1 MRKAPFLYL
10 SAFLMDGGLALA
22 SLCIPLLAIR
32 VGGTYDD
39 LGALRATHSLTYAL
53 GAFWL
58 GRLADRI
65 GYQRSMAACCLLLVP
80 VFAGYYYVSAVWQL
94 FGLAL
99 LTGIATCAFWP
110 SLQAWLAEG
119 QRSDGL
125 RRRIGSFNMSWSLG
139 MVAGPGLAG
148 ALYAAYAGLSFALL
162 AALFFA
168 MFVGVVL
175 LQVREDGREQGN
187 ETETETASL
196 AAARIFLPVAWIANF
211 STYFAI
217 GIVRSLF
224 PKLAT
229 DLGVQTAHL
238 GYLMALIG
246 LAQLATF
253 ALISRTERWQFRL
266 WPLVA
271 VQLAAMLALSV
282 LAFSTSLIAFAGG
295 LLLLGVMIGFTYT
308 ASGFYSLHST
318 APGGGRIGIHET
330 ILGGGNLVGPLA
342 GGLVGEYIGARA
354 PYMLAAGV
362 IAIALA
368 AQAIYLRRARTS

>member
-65 GYQRSMAACCLLLVP
+65 GYQRSMATCCLLLVP
-80 VFAGYYYVSAVWQL
+80 VFASYYYVSAVWQL

-119 QRSDGL
+119 QKSDGL
-125 RRRIGSFNMSWSLG
+125 RRRIGGFNMSWSLG
-139 MVAGPGLAG
+139 MVLGPGLAG

-168 MFVGVVL
+168 MFVGAAL
-175 LQVREDGREQGN
+175 LQVREDGRKQGDA
-187 ETETETASL
+187 TETASL

-271 VQLAAMLALSV
+271 VQFAAMLGLGV
-282 LAFSTSLIAFAGG
+282 LAFSASLIAFAGG
-295 LLLLGVMIGFTYT
+295 LLLLGVLIGFTYT

-330 ILGGGNLVGPLA
+330 ILGGGNPVGPLA

-368 AQAIYLRRARTS
+368 AQAIYLRRAQAS

>member
-125 RRRIGSFNMSWSLG
+125 RQRIGSFNMSWSLG

-175 LQVREDGREQGN
+175 LQVREDGREQGH
-187 ETETETASL
+187 ETETASL

-266 WPLVA
+266 WPLVT
-271 VQLAAMLALSV
+271 VQFAAMLGLGV

-368 AQAIYLRRARTS
+368 AQTIYLRRARAS